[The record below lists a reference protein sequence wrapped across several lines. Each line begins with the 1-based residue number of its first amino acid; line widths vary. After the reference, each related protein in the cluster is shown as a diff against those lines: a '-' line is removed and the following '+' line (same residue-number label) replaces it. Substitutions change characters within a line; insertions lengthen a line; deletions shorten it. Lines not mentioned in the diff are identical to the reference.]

1 MCQRIIN
8 GTINNLPRLCIDCK
22 FYENKF
28 LFSHEYGKCTKI
40 FNINL
45 VDGTKIYNYASSIR
59 ALECKEKYFELNEKT
74 TLMHKIVIYLCHL
87 KNKTYF

>member
-1 MCQRIIN
+1 MCQRIIK
-8 GTINNLPRLCIDCK
+8 GTISIMPKLCIECK
-22 FYENKF
+22 YYKNAF
-28 LFSHEYGKCTKI
+28 LRPHKYGKCTKI

-45 VDGTKIYNYASSIR
+45 VDGTKIYYHASSIR

-74 TLMHKIVIYLCHL
+74 TLIHKIVIYLYHF